1 VHADVSQCVTAEQF
15 RSAVNVANA
24 KSEPDAIGN
33 AIQGGVDE
41 TQWRIGTLQPIPNDK
56 RRTRGLGTFNK
67 AREVGDAELTVTVG
81 VGKVVIPRSSET

>member
-1 VHADVSQCVTAEQF
+1 VHADVLQYIAPEQF

-33 AIQGGVDE
+33 AIEGGVDE

-56 RRTRGLGTFNK
+56 RRTSGLRTFDK
-67 AREVGDAELTVTVG
+67 AREVGDTELTVTVG
-81 VGKVVIPRSSET
+81 VGKVVVLRSGET

>member
-15 RSAVNVANA
+15 CSAVNIANT
-24 KSEPDAIGN
+24 KPEPDAVGN

-56 RRTRGLGTFNK
+56 RRTRGLGTLNK
-67 AREVGDAELTVTVG
+67 AREVGDTELTVTVG